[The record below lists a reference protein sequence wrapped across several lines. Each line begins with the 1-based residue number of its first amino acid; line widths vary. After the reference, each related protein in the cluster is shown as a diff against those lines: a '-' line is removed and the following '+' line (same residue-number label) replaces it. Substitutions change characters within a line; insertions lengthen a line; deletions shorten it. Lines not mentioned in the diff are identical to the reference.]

1 MIYFIVGLAVSWQE
15 QKSILKTE
23 INVLY
28 RTNNDL
34 RTRLMAVQRSYLEKN
49 LDSHIQMN
57 GTETPSFLA
66 TTSDENSED
75 LEIEAF
81 KILPNSTESV
91 VERALFDAVCAFTSG
106 VRVADG
112 ADAMSRK
119 GRKREGGIRGKF
131 KVVKDPFNGSINI
144 VFDDDSELSQAESAE
159 LMNAMQIPIFLKF
172 IQSRHEEK
180 ILPLFTEKL
189 ASILNYM
196 RKVTADMAEQV
207 SEARM
212 QLAKGQSKA
221 SNSAARVEK
230 IRHKM
235 VGERL
240 AKQKATLKLIREQL
254 RWSDTCIVLDQVKKK
269 ASAEIDY
276 QATQYSLTKRDD
288 EVKTL
293 LNEI

>member
-1 MIYFIVGLAVSWQE
+1 
-15 QKSILKTE
+15 
-23 INVLY
+23 
-28 RTNNDL
+28 
-34 RTRLMAVQRSYLEKN
+34 MAVQRSYLEKN